1 MSKRSYTLLE
11 YLVALEKKIN
21 ELAINGTGGSGTG
34 GSVDLTGITT
44 QINNLRNQLEQ
55 LETKHNSFESSTN
68 VKYNT
73 TNSKIATVEN
83 NFNSFKNTTNSNIQS
98 VNSNIQ
104 SANNNI
110 STLEE
115 NKMNNIQKIE
125 YTYVGGDTQSYNL
138 FTNGQ
143 ENVNIKV
150 YDDFNNYLLKDN
162 ENYKR
167 TGDTL
172 TFNYISPIKIRIEYY

>member
-21 ELAINGTGGSGTG
+21 ELAINGTGGCGTG
-34 GSVDLTGITT
+34 NVDLTDVYNT
-44 QINNLRNQLEQ
+44 INA
-55 LETKHNSFESSTN
+55 LETKHDSFESSTN
-68 VKYNT
+68 VKFAS
-73 TNSKIATVEN
+73 TNSKISTVEN

-115 NKMNNIQKIE
+115 NKMNKIQKIE